1 MGSVCAVPGPPRSA
15 SAVALLDGADRYGSV
30 MSASAAV
37 ASVEVPD
44 LLLRA
49 CDLPGLIADD
59 DGRGRVVA
67 IRQFVKDWA
76 AADLLHRRRMIS
88 APPRRR
94 RLRHRFGARRFD
106 LARIAAVVDALCER
120 DGVQAPSWVAASRAR
135 RPVSLTKSRLDQ
147 SPWNDW
153 VRSVAP
159 PACGRHS
166 VWFVPATLDDHRV
179 HGFR

>member
-1 MGSVCAVPGPPRSA
+1 
-15 SAVALLDGADRYGSV
+15 
-30 MSASAAV
+30 MSASTAPKLAA
-37 ASVEVPD
+37 APD

-49 CDLPGLIADD
+49 CDLPALIADD

-67 IRQFVKDWA
+67 IGQFVKDWA
-76 AADLLHRRRMIS
+76 ASDAQRRIRMI
-88 APPRRR
+88 ADPPRHLRN
-94 RLRHRFGARRFD
+94 RHRFGARRFD

-120 DGVQAPSWVAASRAR
+120 DGVQVPPWAGAPRAR
-135 RPVSLTKSRLDQ
+135 RPVSLTKSRLDS

-159 PACGRHS
+159 PACRRHN
-166 VWFVPATLDDHRV
+166 VWFVPATLDDYRV

>member
-1 MGSVCAVPGPPRSA
+1 MLAAAGPGR
-15 SAVALLDGADRYGSV
+15 VGRYDSV
-30 MSASAAV
+30 MGVSAAPTSV
-37 ASVEVPD
+37 AAPE

-49 CDLPGLIADD
+49 CDLPALIADD

-67 IRQFVKDWA
+67 IGQFVEDRA
-76 AADLLHRRRMIS
+76 VSDAQRRSRMTAD
-88 APPRRR
+88 PPRFHRN
-94 RLRHRFGARRFD
+94 RHRFGARRFD

-120 DGVQAPSWVAASRAR
+120 DGVQVPPWVGASRAQ
-135 RPVSLTKSRLDQ
+135 RPVSLTKSRLDS

-159 PACGRHS
+159 SACRRHN
-166 VWFVPATLDDHRV
+166 VWFVPSTPDDYRM